1 MEVEE
6 GSDEDSM
13 LKEVNGIKTMALLRI
28 FLVKM
33 WLAQINCLMLRL

>member
-6 GSDEDSM
+6 GSDEDSV
-13 LKEVNGIKTMALLRI
+13 LKEVNGIKTTALLRI

-33 WLAQINCLMLRL
+33 WLGQINCLMLRL